1 MGKPAPLRFLPDFSD
16 SRYVSNAWL
25 RHWSDFARGASIL
38 CESHLFALA
47 SLVGS
52 CGGPESVGKPRHPA
66 WLRFSHRPPI
76 VPTAKNMSLATPI
89 REFGQVTPQQIVQDV
104 KNLPSSPKVLPRL
117 KRLLQ
122 DGNSSMQE
130 IALLIRLDA
139 AIAARVMRVSNS
151 AFYNQGLRCE
161 TVEESVNR
169 VGFNHIYQLVSY
181 AVASQVLVRPL
192 EVYGLEVDQV
202 WRQSVACALAAQSIA
217 LISGD
222 DGDLAYTFGLLHRI
236 GMVAVNEWAL
246 RKRPQLR
253 LTADDFP
260 AEFVRSERA
269 IFGGTQ
275 ADVGAELL
283 RHWEFPPDTTR
294 PVQYQYSPRE
304 AASETRMA
312 SLLYA
317 ARWVRSVVCGE
328 PGHPVLPDE
337 AALAS
342 LRLSHA
348 QLTGVAK
355 DVGAHLQTISALL
368 VETEEMPMR
377 ARYGHDSR
385 ADAIH
390 HPESFSRPPIS
401 VPEKTLGNLAGGSF

>member
-1 MGKPAPLRFLPDFSD
+1 
-16 SRYVSNAWL
+16 
-25 RHWSDFARGASIL
+25 
-38 CESHLFALA
+38 
-47 SLVGS
+47 
-52 CGGPESVGKPRHPA
+52 
-66 WLRFSHRPPI
+66 
-76 VPTAKNMSLATPI
+76 MSLATPI

-283 RHWEFPPDTTR
+283 RHWEFPPIRRVQCNTSTHPEKPRARPAWPVSSMRRDGSGPSSVASPATR
-294 PVQYQYSPRE
+294 
-304 AASETRMA
+304 
-312 SLLYA
+312 
-317 ARWVRSVVCGE
+317 CC
-328 PGHPVLPDE
+328 
-337 AALAS
+337 
-342 LRLSHA
+342 
-348 QLTGVAK
+348 
-355 DVGAHLQTISALL
+355 
-368 VETEEMPMR
+368 PMR
-377 ARYGHDSR
+377 PRWHLCGCR
-385 ADAIH
+385 M
-390 HPESFSRPPIS
+390 R
-401 VPEKTLGNLAGGSF
+401 N